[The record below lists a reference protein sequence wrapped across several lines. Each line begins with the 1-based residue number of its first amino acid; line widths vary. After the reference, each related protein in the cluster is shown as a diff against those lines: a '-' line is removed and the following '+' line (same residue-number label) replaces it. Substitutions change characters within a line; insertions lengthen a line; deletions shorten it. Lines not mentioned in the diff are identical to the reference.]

1 MKKLIIPVVTLTLTL
16 VSCSSEEEKVN
27 ASLGRLEKIGSDDI
41 GSGIDIFRD
50 KETGCQYMNIS
61 AGYGQVIE
69 PMVQADGKPYCP
81 KKK

>member
-16 VSCSSEEEKVN
+16 VSCSSEEEKVS

-50 KETGCQYMNIS
+50 KRQDVST
-61 AGYGQVIE
+61 
-69 PMVQADGKPYCP
+69 
-81 KKK
+81 